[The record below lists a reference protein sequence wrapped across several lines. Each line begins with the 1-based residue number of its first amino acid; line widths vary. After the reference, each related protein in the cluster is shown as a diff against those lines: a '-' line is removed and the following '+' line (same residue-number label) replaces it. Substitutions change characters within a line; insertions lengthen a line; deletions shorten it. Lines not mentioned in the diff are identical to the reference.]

1 MPAAPGSRS
10 YVIEDMRDVTAEML
24 KSVSDKL
31 NGFARYERLATN
43 KKALIAACEGQP
55 IAVATYDG
63 VSYYLLQKLEIED
76 VRLVYAPA
84 LGIGNFGGQTDNWMW
99 LRHTGH
105 FGFYRAYV
113 APDGSSRPYARDNV
127 PYRPESWLPIAC
139 EGVKEGD
146 LVMVAGFPGATHQF
160 LTADEVRFN
169 FAQFEPRLQRS
180 LSDYPAQINQATAGN
195 REAQIH

>member
-1 MPAAPGSRS
+1 M
-10 YVIEDMRDVTAEML
+10 TAEML
-24 KSVSDKL
+24 KGVSDKL

-43 KKALIAACEGQP
+43 RKALVAACEGQP
-55 IAVATYDG
+55 NRRCDVG
-63 VSYYLLQKLEIED
+63 VYYGGASYYLQQKLEIED

-84 LGIGNFGGQTDNWMW
+84 LGIGNFGGETDNWMW
-99 LRHTGH
+99 PRHTGD
-105 FGFYRAYV
+105 FCFYRAYV
-113 APDGSSRPYARDNV
+113 APDDSSRPYARDNV
-127 PYRPESWLPIAC
+127 PYRPKSWLPIAC

-180 LSDYPAQINQATAGN
+180 LSDYAAQINQATAGN

>member
-1 MPAAPGSRS
+1 
-10 YVIEDMRDVTAEML
+10 
-24 KSVSDKL
+24 
-31 NGFARYERLATN
+31 
-43 KKALIAACEGQP
+43 
-55 IAVATYDG
+55 
-63 VSYYLLQKLEIED
+63 
-76 VRLVYAPA
+76 
-84 LGIGNFGGQTDNWMW
+84 MW
-99 LRHTGH
+99 PRHTGD

-127 PYRPESWLPIAC
+127 PYRPKSWLLIAC

-180 LSDYPAQINQATAGN
+180 LSDYAAQINQATAGN